1 MTNYICG
8 QNSISER
15 HFVFLRKAAQLFS
28 PFIRNLLGSDP
39 LDTVQRFCTTTSSRP
54 LPARRERRQKAI
66 AGWTPQVVNWCT
78 IKMQSWRDT
87 NADRTVL
94 VEGKHK
100 CSRIVSWCASLAVF
114 ARFSDFWNRR
124 LRCAILDVEWR
135 NLYTRACPRILSS
148 ACVILPLAVL
158 CMDHLDRVEGV
169 ICTEVMS

>member
-124 LRCAILDVEWR
+124 LRCAILHWTLNDATCTLVPAR
-135 NLYTRACPRILSS
+135 GYF
-148 ACVILPLAVL
+148 LPPVWYCLLQSCAW
-158 CMDHLDRVEGV
+158 
-169 ICTEVMS
+169 TT